1 VLASN
6 ALSTPQPQ
14 QSTVLSAEN
23 SQTAPT
29 LRVATHLVL
38 VNVIVNDRH
47 GKPITGLTKEDFSLL
62 DNRKP
67 QEIQIF
73 SAETNLPEQPLQA
86 TLAPDTYTNRLSEQA
101 SVSESVTV
109 ILLDALNTEFADQ
122 ALTRKQVLKFLEQIR
137 PQDRIA
143 LYWLGNNLYALQD
156 FTSDAASLR
165 AAVLRSTPSSSR
177 ERSES
182 DVNYLTLNNPNPAV
196 PGRLSGSQTSSRE
209 AFRSAFDQ
217 RVANQSVE
225 NRVGL
230 TLAALIA
237 IAHHVSVLNGRKNL
251 VWVSAS
257 FPFSLGQEKFDLNWA
272 NDTGGHGFSAEIG
285 RAALALTQAGVAVYP
300 VDARGLMGNGVTAAG
315 DYSEAPPPEF
325 ADGDEH
331 LPTHTVSGNLET
343 MKVLAERTGG
353 KAFYGSN
360 NLSEAIHRAL
370 DDSRLSYTLG
380 FYPVNA
386 KWDGS
391 FHTIKVRVRT
401 PSAEVRSRTGYFA
414 LPDSANTPAKS
425 LQAIISQTAIS
436 QLEATAIGLRVHV
449 QPPSTP
455 GQQVLAVDLHLD
467 LHDIH
472 MEQNNG
478 RWTSTLQT
486 VFLQLNTNHEII
498 HAIDEAL
505 QLTLPPA
512 AYEHAQKDGL
522 RNTRQIHVQPGAAQL
537 CVVIRDPAT
546 GNIGSIS
553 IPLAK
558 YLSAP
563 SAPAN

>member
-1 VLASN
+1 VVASN

-14 QSTVLSAEN
+14 QPTVQSAEN
-23 SQTAPT
+23 SQTAPP
-29 LRVATHLVL
+29 LRVTTHLVL

-47 GKPITGLTKEDFSLL
+47 GNPIAGLTKEDFSVL
-62 DNRKP
+62 DNRKL
-67 QEIQIF
+67 QEIQVF
-73 SAETNLPEQPLQA
+73 SAETNLPEQPLPA
-86 TLAPDTYTNRLSEQA
+86 TPAPDIYTNRISEHA
-101 SVSESVTV
+101 NVPASVTV

-122 ALTRKQVLKFLEQIR
+122 ALTRKQVLKLLEQIR

-177 ERSES
+177 EQSES
-182 DVNYLTLNNPNPAV
+182 NVNYLTLNSPNPSV
-196 PGRLSGSQTSSRE
+196 PGRLSESQNSSRE

-217 RVANQSVE
+217 RVANQSVK

-237 IAHHVSVLNGRKNL
+237 IANHVSDLKGRKSL
-251 VWVSAS
+251 VWVSGS
-257 FPFSLGQEKFDLNWA
+257 FPFALGQEKFDLNWA
-272 NDTGGHGFSAEIG
+272 NDTDGQGFSAEIG
-285 RAALALTQAGVAVYP
+285 RAALALTAAGVAVYP

-325 ADGDEH
+325 AEGDEH
-331 LPTHTVSGNLET
+331 LPTRTVSGDLET

-360 NLSEAIHRAL
+360 NLSDAIQRAI
-370 DDSRLSYTLG
+370 DDSRVSYTLG

-391 FHTIKVRVRT
+391 FHNIKVRVRT
-401 PSAEVRSRTGYFA
+401 PGAKVRSRTGYFA
-414 LPDSANTPAKS
+414 LPDSTNTPAKS

-436 QLEATAIGLRVHV
+436 QLDATAIGLRVHV

-455 GQQVLAVDLHLD
+455 AQQFLAVDLHLD

-472 MEQNNG
+472 MEQING

-486 VFLQLNTNHEII
+486 AFLQLSSHGEII
-498 HAIDEAL
+498 HAIDEVL

-512 AYEHAQKDGL
+512 AYEQAQKDGL
-522 RNTRQIHVQPGAAQL
+522 RNTRQIRVQPGAAQL
-537 CVVIRDPAT
+537 CVVIRDPTT
-546 GNIGSIS
+546 GKIGSLS

-558 YLSAP
+558 YLSTP